1 MQKPKILIHS
11 IAFSPDGVSTA
22 YLYNDLALKFQ
33 QENFDVV
40 VLTTTPHYNV
50 IESQL
55 IKQPLKPRFL
65 GLFYL
70 SSFNGIKVIHIP
82 QKKFK
87 NSVLR
92 IFGFAYWHLLAF
104 FLGIFETNIKLI
116 LSPSPP
122 LTIGVINILI
132 ARLKKAKIIYNVQ
145 EIYPDFLMNQGTLKS
160 RLIIGFLKSVEK
172 FVYNNS
178 DAVTTI
184 DKVFYETIV
193 NRFKDKTKLKLI
205 PNFVDTNLYKP
216 IVLHEDFYSVNFPKK
231 NDVLKIMYA
240 GNIGHAQDWEPLLS
254 IAKELLHKKVEF
266 WIIGEG
272 VIKGYLEQQI
282 TKLGLCNIHLIP
294 YQEREQMPLLV
305 AYADLHFIF
314 MTPKMDGQGFPS
326 KVYTIMACAKP
337 LLVIS
342 GENTPIFK
350 FLKPINCAY
359 LIDEEESKNKTIKLL
374 NVIDSFIT
382 DKTKLTKL
390 GNSGFL
396 HIKEKYTKE
405 IVTSKYVHLI
415 KELIYH

>member
-33 QENFDVV
+33 QENFNVV

-50 IESQL
+50 IESEL
-55 IKQPLKPRFL
+55 NKQPLKSKFL

-92 IFGFAYWHLLAF
+92 IFGFTYWHFLAF
-104 FLGIFETNIKLI
+104 FLGILETNIKLI

-145 EIYPDFLMNQGTLKS
+145 EIYPDFLMNQGKLKS
-160 RLIIGFLKSVEK
+160 KIIIDFLKSVEK

-193 NRFKDKTKLKLI
+193 NRFIDKTKLKLI

-216 IVLHEDFYSVNFPKK
+216 IFLNEDFYSDSFPKK
-231 NDVLKIMYA
+231 SDVLKIMYA
-240 GNIGHAQDWEPLLS
+240 GNIGHAQDWEPLLYL
-254 IAKELLHKKVEF
+254 AKAFSNNKVEF
-266 WIIGEG
+266 WVIGEG
-272 VIKGYLEQQI
+272 VMKKYVESEIKLRKI
-282 TKLGLCNIHLIP
+282 TNIHMVS
-294 YQEREQMPLLV
+294 YQERNKMPSLI

-314 MTPKMDGQGFPS
+314 MSPQMDSEGFPS

-337 LLVIS
+337 LLVVS
-342 GENTPIFK
+342 SEKSPIYN
-350 FLKPINCAY
+350 FLKNIDCSY
-359 LIDEEESKNKTIKLL
+359 LITDSSLDIKCNSLFIVISDILRNNNLKQMGLKGFNHIKNKY
-374 NVIDSFIT
+374 S
-382 DKTKLTKL
+382 
-390 GNSGFL
+390 
-396 HIKEKYTKE
+396 KEG
-405 IVTSKYVHLI
+405 VTSQYVSLVNEI
-415 KELIYH
+415 L